1 MVDPVMASST
11 KKPIFIVDLSGQNSN
26 PTIPDSFVSNHLKGN
41 VQSTKLMKL
50 TSDASVR
57 TWEVELDGQR
67 FGRGWKH
74 FSDHHYKTLSKKRAR
89 TETESSSENTY
100 LVAHATPSSLSRNQM
115 YLPSKFARAN
125 GLNNRQCEID
135 LRNEHG
141 KSWTLDLTHHKS
153 TGQAFVRSGWT
164 SFCKAN
170 GIKAESFR
178 RFKLVQTGTKPVLQL
193 CPNTEGG
200 DEIESEDCS
209 EPSSM
214 NQNKIVA
221 LELKPYMLKSGRVRV
236 PALFGRANG
245 INEAGKITI
254 VNKDGVEW
262 KLHLGDMK
270 GRELFYIRGLRDC
283 FVANGIKKVG
293 DSFTLEAIRGGT
305 NAILKICSK
314 EASFDGYKTPQPRMI
329 QASQDEEKKETKVQK
344 KSRVSAVGPS
354 HRTRASNRSSV
365 GPSNLQPKQPPQPCS
380 ISDQVAKVKQC
391 VVDALTDVRQFRSEL
406 EVKERNL
413 EAALLEI
420 DVLGSSNAAALIARW
435 RRQLQKENPLTPLT
449 SPVPEQGDLSVIHQ
463 LAKLRHRIVDTLTS
477 VRPFRSELD

>member
-26 PTIPDSFVSNHLKGN
+26 PMIPDSFVSNHLKGN

-115 YLPSKFARAN
+115 YLPSKFARVN

-135 LRNEHG
+135 LRDEHG

-153 TGQAFVRSGWT
+153 TGQAFVSNGWT

-221 LELKPYMLKSGRVRV
+221 IELKPYMLKSGRVRV
-236 PALFGRANG
+236 PASFGRANG
-245 INEAGKITI
+245 INEVGKITI

-449 SPVPEQGDLSVIHQ
+449 SPVPEQGDLSMTHQ
-463 LAKLRHRIVDTLTS
+463 LAKLRHRIVNTLTS